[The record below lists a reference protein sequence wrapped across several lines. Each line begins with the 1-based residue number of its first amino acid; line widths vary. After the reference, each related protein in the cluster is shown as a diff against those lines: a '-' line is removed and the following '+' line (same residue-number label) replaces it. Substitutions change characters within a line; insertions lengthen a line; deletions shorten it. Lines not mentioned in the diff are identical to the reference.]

1 MKILVSD
8 SISSEGIDILK
19 KEFQVD
25 IKTGLTEN
33 ELVNIIEDYD
43 ALIVRSSTK
52 VTKRIIENA
61 YKLKVIGRAG
71 VGIDNIDVDAATFKG
86 ILVVN
91 APEGNTIAA
100 AEHTMA
106 MMLSLSRKIPQAT
119 TSLKNGSWDKK
130 AFMGVE
136 VKGKVLGIIGL
147 GRIGWE
153 VARRARAFH
162 MNVIAYDPYISQ
174 ENIHK
179 DEVKMEDLQTLLST
193 SDFITL
199 HAPLTSSTNHILGE
213 KEFKIFKKGVR
224 IINCARGG
232 LVDEKALHN
241 AIIEGRVAGAA
252 LDVFEEEPPTNNQLL
267 KLDQVITTPH
277 LGASTE
283 EAQINVSI
291 DVAKDVI
298 NALKNKTV
306 RNAVN
311 MMSIKPE
318 EWNFMHPYVMLAE
331 KLGKFYSQFRDGR
344 VRKIEM
350 GYNGGIAEYKTS
362 ILTASAVKGLL
373 NVILQEPVN
382 LVNALVVAKKRKIE
396 IIETKRRDVEDYSNL
411 ITLKVISDKDICQV
425 GGTVFGKNDPK
436 IVEINKYK
444 IDLVPEGNIIFISH
458 RDKPGMIGSVGTILG
473 RNDINIATM
482 QVGRMSPRG
491 EAIMALTVDECVNSP
506 TLKEIADTEGIED
519 VKFIVF

>member
-1 MKILVSD
+1 MRILVSD
-8 SISSEGIDILK
+8 PIASEGVDILK
-19 KEFQVD
+19 EEFQVD
-25 IKTGLTEN
+25 VKTGLTED
-33 ELVNIIEDYD
+33 ELVYIIEDYD

-61 YKLKVIGRAG
+61 NRLKVIGRAG
-71 VGIDNIDVDAATFKG
+71 VGVDNIDVEAATFKG

-119 TSLKNGSWDKK
+119 MSLKRGHWDKK

-136 VKGKVLGIIGL
+136 VKGKTLGIIGL
-147 GRIGWE
+147 GRIGRE
-153 VARRARAFH
+153 VGKRARAFH
-162 MNVIAYDPYISQ
+162 MNVISYDPYISQ

-179 DEVKMEDLQTLLST
+179 DEIKMVDLDTLLRN

-199 HAPLTSSTNHILGE
+199 HAPLTSSTNHIIGE
-213 KEFKIFKKGVR
+213 KEFKILKKGVR

-232 LVDEKALHN
+232 LIDENALYN
-241 AIIEGRVAGAA
+241 SIIEGRVAGAS
-252 LDVFEEEPPTNNQLL
+252 LDVFEKEPATNNKLL
-267 KLDQVITTPH
+267 KLDQVIATPH

-291 DVAKDVI
+291 DIANDVI
-298 NALKNKTV
+298 RALNNKTV

-318 EWNFMHPYVMLAE
+318 EWAKIHHYVLLAE

-344 VRKIEM
+344 VRRIEM
-350 GYNGGIAEYKTS
+350 GYSGGITELNTS
-362 ILTASAVKGLL
+362 ILTASALKGLL

-382 LVNALVVAKKRKIE
+382 LVNALVVTKERKIE
-396 IIETKRRDVEDYSNL
+396 IIETKKRDVDDYSNL
-411 ITLKVISDKDICQV
+411 ITLKVISDNYECLV
-425 GGTVFGKNDPK
+425 GGTVFGKNDQR
-436 IVEINKYK
+436 IVMINKYK
-444 IDLVPEGNIIFISH
+444 IDLIPEGNIILISH

-491 EAIMALTVDECVNSP
+491 EAIMALTVDEYVNP
-506 TLKEIADTEGIED
+506 QIIKEIADTEGIEE